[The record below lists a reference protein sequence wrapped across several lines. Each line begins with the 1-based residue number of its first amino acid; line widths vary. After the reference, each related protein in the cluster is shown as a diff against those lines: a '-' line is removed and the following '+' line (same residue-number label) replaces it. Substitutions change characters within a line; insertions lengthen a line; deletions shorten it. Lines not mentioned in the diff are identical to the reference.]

1 MRVRLIPAEHDY
13 LNDVQDVPRAFV
25 PFMEID
31 GDADNFLKWSCR
43 YADGRFFCSIE
54 SDVFGN
60 AEKSFAISD
69 ADVSVYKKYTK
80 RFIKNFLYDF
90 LAEKIGKKLPYGS
103 LTGVRPTKLYYE
115 LSEKIDNPYEYL
127 IDEFHVE
134 PARAKIVRDCVK
146 NQKGYK
152 NSSDENVALFVNIPF
167 CPTRCSYCSFISTEI
182 GRVKKQIPLYTE
194 SLVEE
199 IELSKELVKR
209 AKKKVTSIYVG
220 GGTPPALGAEY
231 LDKVLSPLK
240 EYNVEFTVEAG
251 RPDVITDEITDV
263 LLRNNVTRV
272 SVNPQTFKQSTL
284 DLIGRKHTVED
295 IYTAYDRVR
304 GRFDV
309 NMDLIAGLP
318 EESFDDFAESIEKT
332 LDLRPE
338 NITVHTLSLKRGSVL
353 TLSGAVKEA
362 DGLIKDMGDFA
373 IEKLYDAGYVP
384 YYMYRQKNMADNLE
398 NVGYCLPKKQ
408 CVYNVDMMEESISVI
423 GSGAGAMSKKIS
435 GNRIDRLSDPK
446 GFREYVERTD
456 TILRQKKEFFSF

>member
-1 MRVRLIPAEHDY
+1 MKLRLIPAEYDY
-13 LNDVQDVPRAFV
+13 LNDVQDIPRAFV
-25 PFMEID
+25 PFIEID
-31 GDADNFLKWSCR
+31 GDADSYLKWSCR
-43 YADGRFFCSIE
+43 YSDGKFVCSIE

-60 AEKSFAISD
+60 AEKFFEILD
-69 ADVSVYKKYTK
+69 ADMSVYKKLTK

-90 LAEKIGKKLPYGS
+90 LSEKLGKKLPYGS
-103 LTGVRPTKLYYE
+103 LTGVRPTKLFYE
-115 LSEKIDNPYEYL
+115 LSEKTDNPYEYL

-134 PARAKIVRDCVK
+134 PARAKLVRDCVK

-152 NSSDENVALFVNIPF
+152 NSSDDNVALFVNIPF

-182 GRVKKQIPLYTE
+182 GRVKKEIPLYTE
-194 SLVEE
+194 SLVRE

-209 AKKKVTSIYVG
+209 ANKKVTSIYVG

-240 EYNVEFTVEAG
+240 EYGVEFTVEAG
-251 RPDVITDEITDV
+251 RPDVITDEIADT

-272 SVNPQTFKQSTL
+272 SVNPQTFKQATL
-284 DLIGRKHTVED
+284 DLIGRKHTVDD
-295 IYTAYDRVR
+295 IYSAYEKVC

-318 EESFDDFAESIEKT
+318 EESFDDFADSLKKT

-362 DGLIKDMGDFA
+362 DGLIKAMGDFA
-373 IEKLYDAGYVP
+373 IEELYEAGYLP

-408 CVYNVDMMEESISVI
+408 CVYNVDMMEESISVV

-446 GFREYVERTD
+446 GFREYVDRID
-456 TILRQKKEFFSF
+456 TILRQKEEFFSF